1 MYYIYLTESNLC
13 DSWFTIY
20 GRGFNVNFRRMML
33 YYSDSGQVKF
43 KNLRR
48 VSNELHDND
57 AMAKR
62 MKNYMRGKAKDHERY
77 TELKSFVINE
87 MNEDLNDHRIKFDL
101 QFFKH

>member
-1 MYYIYLTESNLC
+1 
-13 DSWFTIY
+13 
-20 GRGFNVNFRRMML
+20 ML

-77 TELKSFVINE
+77 SELKSFVIN
-87 MNEDLNDHRIKFDL
+87 
-101 QFFKH
+101 